1 MKITHGVMG
10 SLVTPFKDGELD
22 EESLKNLVGFL
33 LEKDVDSIST
43 TLPTGEV
50 TSLSFDEIKR
60 VIEIA
65 VDEAGGKVPVCAG
78 TGWSTTRETIM
89 LSKFAED
96 AGADAVMP
104 VVPFFVRPMNKGIV
118 EHFRRVAE
126 SVNIPVIIY
135 NGPGRA
141 GVNLDP
147 SVVKELLPVDGIVGV
162 KETNREMGQVY
173 RVIQLTSG
181 KIDVMQ
187 GWEDLYLPSL
197 ALGATGIV
205 SVAASIIGKDLAKLH
220 RYFME
225 GDVDRAKEIHYRILP
240 VVDALFTESNPVP
253 LKEALYMMGVIDSP
267 EVRLPL
273 LPISDENRNRLKQ
286 ALESGGYL

>member
-1 MKITHGVMG
+1 MKITHGIMG
-10 SLVTPFKDGELD
+10 SLVTPFKNGELD
-22 EESLKNLVGFL
+22 EESLRNLVNFL
-33 LEKDVDSIST
+33 VEKDVDSIST

-50 TSLSFDEIKR
+50 TSLSFEEIKK

-65 VDEAGGKVPVCAG
+65 VDEAGGRVPVCAG
-78 TGWSTTRETIM
+78 TGWSTTSDTIM

-96 AGADAVMP
+96 AGANAVMP
-104 VVPFFVRPMNKGIV
+104 VVPFFVRPMSSGIV
-118 EHFRRVAE
+118 EHFKRVAE
-126 SVNIPVIIY
+126 SINIPVIIY

-147 SVVKELLPVDGIVGV
+147 SVVKELLPVEGIIGV
-162 KETNREMGQVY
+162 KETNREMSQVY
-173 RVIQLTSG
+173 RVVQLTSG

-197 ALGATGIV
+197 ALGATGLV
-205 SVAASIIGKDLAKLH
+205 SVAASIIGKELAELH

-225 GDVDRAKEIHYRILP
+225 GNVKKAREIHYRILP

-253 LKEALYMMGVIDSP
+253 LKEALQIMGVIDSS

-273 LPISDENRNRLKQ
+273 LPISKENRDRLKQ
-286 ALESGGYL
+286 ALEAGGYV

>member
-1 MKITHGVMG
+1 MKITHGIMG
-10 SLVTPFKDGELD
+10 SLVTPFKNGELD
-22 EESLKNLVGFL
+22 EESLRNLVNFL
-33 LEKDVDSIST
+33 IEKDVDSIST

-50 TSLSFDEIKR
+50 TSLSFEEIKK

-65 VDEAGGKVPVCAG
+65 VDEAGGRVPVCAG
-78 TGWSTTRETIM
+78 TGWSTTKDTVM
-89 LSKFAED
+89 LSRFAED

-104 VVPFFVRPMNKGIV
+104 VVPFFVRPMNSGIV
-118 EHFRRVAE
+118 EHFKRVAE
-126 SVNIPVIIY
+126 SINIPVIIY

-141 GVNLDP
+141 GVNLNP
-147 SVVKELLPVDGIVGV
+147 SVVEELMPVEGIIGV
-162 KETNREMGQVY
+162 KETNREMSQVY

-197 ALGATGIV
+197 ALGATGLV
-205 SVAASIIGKDLAKLH
+205 SVAASIIGKELAELH
-220 RYFME
+220 RYFKE
-225 GDVDRAKEIHYRILP
+225 GNVEKAREIHYRILP

-253 LKEALYMMGVIDSP
+253 LKEALRIMGVIESS

-273 LPISDENRNRLKQ
+273 LPVSKENRDRLKQ
-286 ALESGGYL
+286 ALEAGGYI